1 MSTETTTKPIA
12 DELTLRDFALHDAF
26 LKALIADEALQDE
39 LPNGAAL
46 ILLPDDDPELT
57 ERNIAF
63 GVLSARRGRNV
74 YLRHVHRASEQESE
88 ADAP

>member
-1 MSTETTTKPIA
+1 MSAETTTKPTV

-26 LKALIADEALQDE
+26 LKALIADEALQEE
-39 LPNGAAL
+39 LPNGASL

-63 GVLSARRGRNV
+63 GVVAARRGRNV
-74 YLRHVHRASEQESE
+74 YLRHVHRASEQE
-88 ADAP
+88 ARTDMP